1 MGSRNGQT
9 GDCDT
14 GKRCHCSTV
23 YLPLASIPTLALFPP
38 VTTATAISVTIDIVT
53 PISLWELL
61 ASRLCGRHVPLY
73 PSQFSPPTHTDRY
86 YLLM

>member
-14 GKRCHCSTV
+14 GKTMS
-23 YLPLASIPTLALFPP
+23 LLDSLSPLASIPTLALFPP

-61 ASRLCGRHVPLY
+61 ASRLCGRHVPYILL
-73 PSQFSPPTHTDRY
+73 SSPHLHTPTAVIC
-86 YLLM
+86 